1 VIDIYICV
9 WKGSLILNN
18 NIYIYIYKIYFIIPY
33 SVSQLISHENIQTVL
48 PLQEYSLNNTENI
61 TVNTRLVAQQA
72 SWSNTHKNLAISQIV
87 QG

>member
-1 VIDIYICV
+1 MYIYMHMNISQRNHL
-9 WKGSLILNN
+9 SLI
-18 NIYIYIYKIYFIIPY
+18 IIIYIYKFYFIIPY

>member
-18 NIYIYIYKIYFIIPY
+18 NIYIYKIYFIIPY

>member
-1 VIDIYICV
+1 MIDIYICV

-18 NIYIYIYKIYFIIPY
+18 KYIYIYKIYFIIPY